1 MSKQFDNFM
10 KLKKAA
16 ELIMD
21 VQDDLKNDKLAKQ
34 LSADITALMVIE
46 YSFLKKP
53 IMEAAKEMIKFAEM
67 MPDETNEKE

>member
-1 MSKQFDNFM
+1 MSKQFDQFM

-16 ELIMD
+16 ELIRE
-21 VQDDLKNDKLAKQ
+21 VQDDLKNDKLANKISSD
-34 LSADITALMVIE
+34 LTTLMVIE

-53 IMEAAKEMIKFAEM
+53 MIETAKEMIKFAEM